1 MQVLKQVHPDCSM
14 SKRGM
19 STMNSFIRDIF
30 ERIAEEGRKLVK
42 YNKKGTLT
50 SREIQV
56 ALWGYHA
63 RGSSPSDAALP
74 RATVCVLCMPT
85 CTLGLTRT
93 RTHTQSH
100 ATPHSLTRVRAH
112 TCTHMRTRAHWRA
125 RARNTDS
132 HSSGSAGGACQACRV
147 RGHQGCDPVQ
157 RRTVSDILTHQHAA
171 ARPRLRV

>member
-74 RATVCVLCMPT
+74 RATVCVLCMHT
-85 CTLGLTRT
+85 YTLGLTRT

-100 ATPHSLTRVRAH
+100 ATAHARACTHMHTHAH
-112 TCTHMRTRAHWRA
+112 TCALARTRTEYRQPLVWFCRGSLPSMPCPRA
-125 RARNTDS
+125 
-132 HSSGSAGGACQACRV
+132 
-147 RGHQGCDPVQ
+147 
-157 RRTVSDILTHQHAA
+157 
-171 ARPRLRV
+171 PRL